1 MRYIQELLV
10 LLCCPSNTYIYIY
23 LVSVVLLWPLMLFS
37 NELLL
42 AV

>member
-10 LLCCPSNTYIYIY
+10 LLCCPSNTYIY